1 MQYLDFAGIAGVI
14 LAVVALYKA
23 WKGEPKDTADAAKV
37 WQEMSAAA
45 AIQQQDCRQRM
56 DEIEKQLD
64 CLQDELKE
72 YKDGVDI
79 LIKQL
84 EERGVT
90 PKWRP
95 RRRNG

>member
-1 MQYLDFAGIAGVI
+1 MEYLDFAGIAGVI

-23 WKGEPKDTADAAKV
+23 WRGEPKDTADAARI

-45 AIQQQDCRQRM
+45 ALSQRDCRQRM
-56 DEIEKQLD
+56 DEIEKMMEVLHA
-64 CLQDELKE
+64 ELAE

-84 EERGVT
+84 EERGLK

-95 RRRNG
+95 RR